1 MLLRHNLLRKE
12 PAAAPCQ
19 GAARPE
25 RSPAVGG
32 VDVTPTGS
40 FRNADR
46 CRRAAARASGRTEGI
61 ADGLPRPVRLHC
73 KLLRSRGGLPDAEA
87 AQLQQ
92 ARGRHIP
99 TTLIVPGRAGAARR
113 GLLGWTAA
121 AAVQRRVVETQVN
134 VLHRCHTTRRASR
147 ESRARRGNTRRAAS
161 RPDLTYPQAARMRAP
176 CRPWRLSGAPSS
188 ARLRLPL
195 QLRASVPPRRSESSE
210 RQAQTQVVRA
220 LAHAPAPA
228 EIITSTSRDSKA
240 ARWQRAPPGGARRQA
255 IREPPNSALIG
266 RIDLDL
272 TWIYFEDLRAGQ
284 GSVDLLSGG

>member
-188 ARLRLPL
+188 ARPRLPL
-195 QLRASVPPRRSESSE
+195 RASARPAAPRAASAGRKH
-210 RQAQTQVVRA
+210 RLCLAVRA
-220 LAHAPAPA
+220 PAHAPAPT
-228 EIITSTSRDSKA
+228 EIITSTSRDSTA
-240 ARWQRAPPGGARRQA
+240 ARRQRAPPGGARRQA
-255 IREPPNSALIG
+255 IREPPSSALIG

-272 TWIYFEDLRAGQ
+272 SWIYFEDLRAGW
-284 GSVDLLSGG
+284 SRV